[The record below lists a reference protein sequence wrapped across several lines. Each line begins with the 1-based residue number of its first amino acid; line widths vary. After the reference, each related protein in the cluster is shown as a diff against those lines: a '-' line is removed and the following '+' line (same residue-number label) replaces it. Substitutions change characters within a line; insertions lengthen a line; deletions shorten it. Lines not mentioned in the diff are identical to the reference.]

1 MGGDHGGQPDRGTPS
16 CAGGPPGPH
25 DISIA
30 NNTNFV
36 RLHVFIYSP
45 CTVSYNN
52 NNSGLGGQVLA
63 GTVNVQ
69 NLYSLQFFPL
79 RVPGAGQIVGYKV
92 DIAYERE
99 IVNPTP

>member
-1 MGGDHGGQPDRGTPS
+1 MTFASSGGTFTNTNFNWTINSGKTV
-16 CAGGPPGPH
+16 
-25 DISIA
+25 A

-63 GTVNVQ
+63 GTVDVQ

-79 RVPGAGQIVGYKV
+79 RIPGAGQIVGYKV